1 MIDAMDRTQLSAER
15 VLPPLGNRAA
25 EAQEWLGGVLNAWG
39 VRSAATG
46 RWLSAA
52 QAELESDTEL
62 VIFVQYDA
70 LMLLFTVELW
80 ADGERV
86 YGIDDWLG

>member
-1 MIDAMDRTQLSAER
+1 MDRTQLSAER
-15 VLPPLGNRAA
+15 VLPPFRNRRA
-25 EAQEWLGGVLNAWG
+25 ETEEWLGGVLKAWG
-39 VRSAATG
+39 VRSSDSG

-52 QAELESDTEL
+52 QGDLKSDAEL

>member
-1 MIDAMDRTQLSAER
+1 MVGGVDRTQLSAER
-15 VLPPLGNRAA
+15 VLPPFGNRHA
-25 EAQEWLGGVLNAWG
+25 EAEEWLGGLLKAWG
-39 VRSAATG
+39 VRSSSTG

-52 QAELESDTEL
+52 QAKLESDAEL

-80 ADGERV
+80 AGGERV